1 MNRRVS
7 ASMTERRATRLGWL
21 PLLPVLALSACAS
34 VLGIE
39 DINED
44 PELANGGST
53 TTTTD
58 AQGGNK
64 NVGGSQ
70 SGSANNGGTG
80 NVAGDEA
87 MGGGL
92 PVAGTTPVGEGGM
105 GGTPDPGDPTVRGTV
120 IDFWGTPVP
129 NMPLMVGDTLTN
141 TDEDGEFV
149 VENVTDSYDVG
160 LAFDIPY
167 SGNPRAKA
175 YVFQGLTRRDP
186 TIQLRQA
193 FDPRYTR
200 VVVTPSNVTL
210 ATGETIK
217 LAVGGDTGNVSTSM
231 DASGRDFSC
240 YWQGSETAQQ
250 NAHAL
255 HLSLDSDTDLPTAYK
270 SFDSS
275 LVGLA
280 EGSPSQISLDLTAKT
295 ITTGTLQGTATT
307 GGGTDRENWVYLR
320 FDTGAVMELVNESS
334 APNTFS
340 YLVPVLPSSSI
351 TVAASEG
358 WDVVDGPFA
367 IAYKTGLSA
376 DANPTLKIPTPV
388 TLVSPGDSAA
398 GVDAETKFR
407 FTSPASNTGPFV
419 IHFENVNNPGPFQDL
434 YVITADKELTIPDVL
449 DGGFEL
455 NPGDAIRW
463 NVETH
468 GAFASVDAMAGPD
481 GFLDLFAWEGGP
493 VGPLTDDGEWT
504 ISAGRYFTTAP

>member
-1 MNRRVS
+1 MANG
-7 ASMTERRATRLGWL
+7 RATRLRL
-21 PLLPVLALSACAS
+21 APLLPILALSACAS

-39 DINED
+39 DIKED
-44 PELANGGST
+44 PDLANGGTNTATDVDGGTKST
-53 TTTTD
+53 GGSSPTMSS
-58 AQGGNK
+58 GGN
-64 NVGGSQ
+64 
-70 SGSANNGGTG
+70 A
-80 NVAGDEA
+80 NVAGDQA
-87 MGGGL
+87 MGGSL
-92 PVAGTTPVGEGGM
+92 PVAGTTAVGDGGM
-105 GGTPDPGDPTVRGTV
+105 GGIPDPGDPTVRGTV
-120 IDFWGTPVP
+120 LDFWGTPVP
-129 NMPLMVGDTLTN
+129 NMPLTVGDTLTN
-141 TDEDGEFV
+141 TNEDGEFV
-149 VENVTDSYDVG
+149 VEDVAGSYDVG

-167 SGNPRAKA
+167 NGNPRAKA
-175 YVFQGLTRRDP
+175 YLFHGLTRRDP

-193 FDPRYTR
+193 FDLRYTR

-210 ATGETIK
+210 ATGDTIK

-231 DASGRDFSC
+231 AANGLNFSC
-240 YWQGSETAQQ
+240 YWEGSETAQET
-250 NAHAL
+250 AHAL
-255 HLSLDSDTDLPTAYK
+255 HVSLDSDSDLPTAYK

-275 LVGLA
+275 LVALA
-280 EGSPSQISLDLTAKT
+280 EGSESQVALDLTPKT
-295 ITTGTLQGTATT
+295 ITTGTLQGTAMT
-307 GGGTDRENWVYLR
+307 GGGSDRENWVYLR

-340 YLVPVLPSSSI
+340 YLVPVLPSASI

-358 WDVVDGPFA
+358 WEVVNGPFA

-376 DANPTLKIPTPV
+376 DAKPALKIPTPV
-388 TLVSPGDSAA
+388 TLVSPGDSAD

-419 IHFENVNNPGPFQDL
+419 VHFENVQVGGAFQDL

-481 GFLDLFAWEGGP
+481 GFWDLFAWEGGP

-504 ISAGRYFTTAP
+504 NSAGRYFTTAP